1 MLPGEQNK
9 KTNNLVRVKRIL
21 NVEKISPLLFGAD
34 VKLVSVVL
42 KAAVYTK
49 FGLNCKALNCICS
62 ATLHFKV
69 AFVPPFDVGC
79 SITVDI

>member
-1 MLPGEQNK
+1 MMPPGEQNK

-49 FGLNCKALNCICS
+49 FGLTAKLLIAS
-62 ATLHFKV
+62 AQQLCTSK
-69 AFVPPFDVGC
+69 
-79 SITVDI
+79 